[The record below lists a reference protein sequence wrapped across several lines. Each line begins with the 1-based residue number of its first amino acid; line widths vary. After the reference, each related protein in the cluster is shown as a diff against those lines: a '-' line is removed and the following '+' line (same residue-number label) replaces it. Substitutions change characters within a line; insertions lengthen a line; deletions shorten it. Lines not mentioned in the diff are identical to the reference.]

1 LVAEEQNK
9 FAQNEQMK
17 EWEST
22 IEMVRLQAKS
32 ESDQQLARIMREKE
46 ELEQRLRDAE
56 VSKVDNNVVI
66 NLDTV
71 EYPSYWDPQTTS
83 HQSYDVKKGS
93 DEWVRISTRFNESLP
108 HQKIHRIE
116 RNQNKNLWMWF
127 YLKKKELEAK
137 NANSKGANEQ
147 FVFHGS
153 RANAYDIIL
162 TEGFDH
168 RVANMGG
175 AIGAGIYFA
184 VSSATSSGYVSGQKQ
199 HKKCYIVVFLRVM
212 LVRVSKESED
222 LRKRKQVG
230 CSVPKRCCTIVLGL
244 KEVFTWYLI
253 IINVILNML
262 FIITHKEKIEVVV
275 GKYLD

>member
-1 LVAEEQNK
+1 LVSEEQNK

-22 IEMVRLQAKS
+22 IEMVRMQAKS
-32 ESDQQLARIMREKE
+32 ESDMQLARIMREKE

-71 EYPSYWDPQTTS
+71 EYPSYWDPQNSS
-83 HQSYDVKKGS
+83 HQSFDVKKGC

-116 RNQNKNLWMWF
+116 RNQNKQLWLWF
-127 YLKKKELEAK
+127 YLKKQELLAK
-137 NANSKGANEQ
+137 NASSKGANEQ

-184 VSSATSSGYVSGQKQ
+184 VSSATSSGYVSGNKQ
-199 HKKCYIVVFLRVM
+199 HKKMLFCRVLAGDVGQGKQGIRRPPEKKAGWFGTKTILYDSVGNEGSVYVVFDNHQCYP
-212 LVRVSKESED
+212 E
-222 LRKRKQVG
+222 
-230 CSVPKRCCTIVLGL
+230 
-244 KEVFTWYLI
+244 Y
-253 IINVILNML
+253 VI
-262 FIITHKEKIEVVV
+262 H
-275 GKYLD
+275 YYA